1 MSYIDLEY
9 YLLLAAVVVIY
20 YVLPRSVRWA
30 ALLAGSGLFYYKA
43 AGDMRQIAVFVLSI
57 AVSYAAANLISK
69 QTSGKVKAALLWT
82 GILLSSGPLLLFKGS
97 ELFLR
102 MRTAGNS
109 LNLIVPLGVSFYT
122 MQIIAYLSDVYFG
135 KIDPQK
141 NLLKYALF
149 ISFFPQ
155 IIQGPIPRYE
165 QLGRQ
170 LFEGNSF
177 DFDKMTRGIHL
188 IIWGFF
194 LKMMI
199 ADKAAIVVNAVFD
212 HYKMYAGAYFLVAG
226 VLYSIQLYADFLAC
240 MVMAKGGAGLF
251 GIEIIDNFSHPY
263 FSSSIQEFWR
273 RWHMSLSSWLKDY
286 IYIPLGGNRKGKLAK
301 YFNLMATFAVSGVWH
316 GGSWKFIFWGLL
328 HASYQIVGGLTV
340 KYRDRLYEAAG
351 IEKNSFAQRL
361 YRTAGTFLWVM
372 FAWII
377 FRAESLRAG
386 LYMIKS
392 IFTTFNPWIL
402 INGTLNNFMDYRQWE
417 ILGISIFILFLVSMA
432 QERIVIRDWILKQH
446 ITVRWGIYVC
456 ALLVIWLCGTY
467 GFGFDAQA
475 FIYGG
480 F

>member
-9 YLLLAAVVVIY
+9 YFIIAAVVLIY
-20 YVLPRSVRWA
+20 YVLPRSVRWT

-43 AGDMRQIAVFVLSI
+43 AGDRRQIIVFVLSI
-57 AVSYAAANLISK
+57 VVSYTAANLISRK
-69 QTSGKVKAALLWT
+69 TNRRVRMILLWA
-82 GILLSSGPLLLFKGS
+82 GILLSSGPLLIVKGS

-102 MRTAGNS
+102 TLGNGPG
-109 LNLIVPLGVSFYT
+109 LIVPLGISFYT
-122 MQIIAYLSDVYFG
+122 MQMTAYLSDVYFG
-135 KIDPQK
+135 KVAPQR

-170 LFEGNSF
+170 LYEGSQF
-177 DFDKMTRGIHL
+177 DFDKIVRAIQL

-240 MVMAKGGAGLF
+240 TVLAKGGAGLF

-273 RWHMSLSSWLKDY
+273 RSHMSLSSWLKDY

-301 YFNLMATFAVSGVWH
+301 YFNLMVTFAVSGLWH
-316 GGSWKFIFWGLL
+316 GGSWKFVFWGLL
-328 HASYQIVGGLTV
+328 HASYQIAGGLTL

-351 IEKNSFAQRL
+351 LEKNSFSWKL

-372 FAWII
+372 LAWII

-417 ILGISIFILFLVSMA
+417 ILGISILILFLVSLV
-432 QERIVIRDWILKQH
+432 QERIVIRDWISKQH
-446 ITVRWGIYVC
+446 ITVRWGIYIC
-456 ALLVIWLCGTY
+456 AVLVIWLCGTY